1 MKQTAWAVAVIGCA
15 SFFVASCDDDPTR
28 DELDA
33 SLDAASDSPRD
44 LPLDLPRDLPRDFSP
59 DSALDSAL
67 DSPTDSVLDAPS
79 DRQPSDSAIERLG
92 DSALDSSPDRRPLDA
107 AIERLGDAPV
117 GPTLDGSFDTSKEAP
132 LDVSSCLDGSVC
144 TDAGLDASVPCG
156 TIDTAPFIEN
166 ARDVVCASVQNRLS
180 IVDCA
185 MVFWSIRGNCAD
197 AGYAYLLFGATVD
210 DVLCRHV
217 DSISGPRDSSK
228 SPVCET
234 LFQTMI
240 KASDK
245 PDLGLG
251 SGHTVTDIPF

>member
-1 MKQTAWAVAVIGCA
+1 MKQSAALAVVVIGCA
-15 SFFVASCDDDPTR
+15 LLFVASCSDDSTKDK
-28 DELDA
+28 LDA

-44 LPLDLPRDLPRDFSP
+44 LPRDVSP

-67 DSPTDSVLDAPS
+67 DSPTDSVLESPS
-79 DRQPSDSAIERLG
+79 DRQLSDSGIERLG
-92 DSALDSSPDRRPLDA
+92 DSALDSPIDRRPLDSS
-107 AIERLGDAPV
+107 IERLGDAPV
-117 GPTLDGSFDTSKEAP
+117 GPTLDGSFDPSKETP
-132 LDVSSCLDGSVC
+132 LDASSCLDGSVC
-144 TDAGLDASVPCG
+144 TDAGMDTNAACG
-156 TIDTAPFIEN
+156 TIDTAPFIDN
-166 ARDVVCASVQNRLS
+166 ARETVCASIQNRLS

-185 MVFWSIRGNCAD
+185 MVFWSVRGNCAD

-210 DVLCRHV
+210 DVLCSHV
-217 DSISGPRDSSK
+217 DSITGPRDSSR

-251 SGHTVTDIPF
+251 SGHTVIDIPF